1 MPKPPL
7 LFLASLLIFGMFASA
22 ARGEDSSGI
31 SVFGSAEVRVK
42 PTRVE
47 INLTAGAGAEL
58 TGDALVKY
66 QDSLRRTLAA
76 FEKLELR
83 NLKIEQRGLSFA
95 SDAGSAGAQGA
106 YSDAGPSRKSKIAIT
121 RSLRLAL
128 NDVDKLSEAE
138 LTTTIGQLL
147 DAAKDAGA
155 TIGAEA
161 DNAMLMRMMGQT
173 GSPTPVVTFV
183 VEDVQ
188 QAREAAYQQ
197 AFDQAKSR
205 ASRLARLA
213 DAELGAVEAI
223 EEAPEATAGKNES
236 IQARMLTAIYG
247 ISSKSGEE
255 ETRLTADQ
263 LVEIPVRV
271 TLKVRFSLNSKAPK
285 S

>member
-1 MPKPPL
+1 
-7 LFLASLLIFGMFASA
+7 MFASA

-31 SVFGSAEVRVK
+31 SVFGSGEVRVK

-128 NDVDKLSEAE
+128 IGVDKLSEAE

-223 EEAPEATAGKNES
+223 EEAPEATGDKNES
-236 IQARMLTAIYG
+236 IQARMITAIYG

>member
-1 MPKPPL
+1 MSKPL
-7 LFLASLLIFGMFASA
+7 LILVSLLFSFLASA

-31 SVFGSAEVRVK
+31 SVFGSGEVRVK

-83 NLKIEQRGLSFA
+83 NLTIEQRGLSFA
-95 SDAGSAGAQGA
+95 SDAGSAGGQGVP
-106 YSDAGPSRKSKIAIT
+106 YNDAGPSRKSKIAIT

-128 NDVDKLSEAE
+128 SGVDKLSEEE
-138 LTTTIGQLL
+138 LTTTIGKLL

-161 DNAMLMRMMGQT
+161 ENAVLMRMMGQT

-205 ASRLARLA
+205 AVRLARLA
-213 DAELGAVEAI
+213 DARLGAVEAI
-223 EEAPEATAGKNES
+223 EEAPEATGGKNES
-236 IQARMLTAIYG
+236 VQARMISAIYG

-263 LVEIPVRV
+263 LVAIPVRV
-271 TLKVRFSLNSKAPK
+271 TLKVRFSLNGKAPK